1 VFLISVRDTVYDTSG
16 LGAQGMSRTGKWVAA
31 AATVLALGTLLPSGY
46 ALAAGRHA
54 RDAGDVVFIAGYEHG
69 AQTEAELLQKAQA
82 LAAADP
88 FLPQF
93 LETVQT
99 LNQQVADLYTLW
111 QALAGLA
118 AHSSPTP
125 RTGAASLLRSEK
137 AALLLDIAAD
147 KGRLDSLSDANDK
160 SSRLTRKALKYA
172 TGVLDRQL
180 RAVSASLQ
188 QVSAGISG
196 PPLFSGMSSLENA
209 ILHLQHVAILYT
221 TIWVYHSQPAAL
233 VAAQASGL
241 AYASSTVAPPSAG
254 QSPVIDAV
262 AAAPAVTDQA
272 GNTLPDTGTYS
283 LAGPPGASGVS
294 VDSTTGALTVEAGAT
309 AGDYTVTYAQ
319 DGVADSVTITV
330 T

>member
-1 VFLISVRDTVYDTSG
+1 
-16 LGAQGMSRTGKWVAA
+16 MSRKGKWVAA
-31 AATVLALGTLLPSGY
+31 AATVLAFTSLLPSGF

-69 AQTEAELLQKAQA
+69 AQTEAELLQKAQT
-82 LAAADP
+82 LGTADP

-111 QALAGLA
+111 QALAGMA
-118 AHSSPTP
+118 AHPSSAPGTA
-125 RTGAASLLRSEK
+125 AASLLRSEK
-137 AALLLDIAAD
+137 AALSLDIAAD
-147 KGRLDSLSDANDK
+147 KGRLDSLPDATGK
-160 SSRLTRKALKYA
+160 SSRLTQKALKYA
-172 TGVLDRQL
+172 TVILDRQL

-188 QVSAGISG
+188 QVSAGLSG
-196 PPLFSGMSSLENA
+196 SRLAGGISSLENA
-209 ILHLQHVAILYT
+209 ILHLQHVVILYT
-221 TIWVYHSQPAAL
+221 TIWVYHSQPAEL

-241 AYASSTVAPPSAG
+241 AYGSSTVAPPSAG

-262 AAAPAVTDQA
+262 AAAPTVTDQA

-283 LAGPPGASGVS
+283 LTGPSGASGVS
-294 VDSTTGALTVEAGAT
+294 VDPITGALTVEAGAT
-309 AGDYTVTYAQ
+309 AGNYTVTYTQ
-319 DGVADSVTITV
+319 DGVADSVTVTV